1 MLASAAVADPSVA
14 GPALMQSGASS
25 ADLSPTALL
34 TRGLAA
40 GDEEAFR
47 RFHAEYF
54 DRLLRYHLV
63 LARGDEQAARDAL
76 QETLS
81 RVARKTKQ
89 FACEHAF
96 WNWLALLARCAA
108 IDGGRR
114 RQRYWAFLE
123 KYAASWFQSLPA
135 SEPDHE
141 ARLHELLDQ
150 GLGSLAPDERELIE
164 AKYFSG
170 ATVRGLAQQAG
181 LTEKAMESR
190 LRRLR
195 LRLREQLV
203 FLLRNERSR

>member
-1 MLASAAVADPSVA
+1 
-14 GPALMQSGASS
+14 MQSAASS
-25 ADLSPTALL
+25 AGLSPTALL

-76 QETLS
+76 QETLG

-114 RQRYWAFLE
+114 RQRYWAFLQN
-123 KYAASWFQSLPA
+123 YTASWFHSPPA

-141 ARLHELLDQ
+141 ARLHELLEQ
-150 GLGSLAPDERELIE
+150 GLASLPPDERELIE

-203 FLLRNERSR
+203 FLLRDERSH